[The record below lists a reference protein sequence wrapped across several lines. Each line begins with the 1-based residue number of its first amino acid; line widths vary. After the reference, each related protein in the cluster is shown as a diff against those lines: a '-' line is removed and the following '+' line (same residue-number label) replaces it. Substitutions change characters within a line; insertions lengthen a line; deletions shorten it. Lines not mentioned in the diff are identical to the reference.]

1 MVSIFILVFAVFA
14 LVRFG
19 ISQWRAIWISA
30 ANQPLSDSL
39 QLAAG
44 IDGATI
50 GSRDFGTL
58 LDLCNKLSP
67 ELKKTSPWLK
77 EVSAY
82 YRAVAKLE
90 QVFRAKFPS
99 ISAWANGEMQIC
111 SRYAAVVL
119 DQSLSMNLDRRLAAR
134 AN

>member
-1 MVSIFILVFAVFA
+1 MVSIFILVFAVIA

-50 GSRDFGTL
+50 GSRDFGPL
-58 LDLCNKLSP
+58 LDLCSRLSP
-67 ELKKTSPWLK
+67 ELKKINPWLK
-77 EVSAY
+77 EESVY
-82 YRAVAKLE
+82 YRSVSKLKH
-90 QVFRAKFPS
+90 VLRATFPS
-99 ISAWANGEMQIC
+99 IPPCPLGSTLIC
-111 SRYAAVVL
+111 SLYA
-119 DQSLSMNLDRRLAAR
+119 Q
-134 AN
+134 